1 MHVWLGQIIVL
12 LQESTE
18 PTVEAVDI
26 KGKEINIQSYLTHR
40 TF

>member
-1 MHVWLGQIIVL
+1 MSVWLGPIIVL

-26 KGKEINIQSYLTHR
+26 KGKNVNN
-40 TF
+40 

>member
-1 MHVWLGQIIVL
+1 MLVWLEPIIVL

-26 KGKEINIQSYLTHR
+26 KGENINI
-40 TF
+40 